1 MYGYYV
7 MSFLLEGEYYWD
19 NMLALI
25 GNLLC

>member
-7 MSFLLEGEYYWD
+7 MSFLLEEEYYLD
-19 NMLALI
+19 NMLSLI